1 MVGLAVVVALVA
13 AADLA
18 VRSVQFDEHSVE
30 RRATDLLGLQ
40 VGVRDFHLEL
50 LPLPRFEA
58 QGISVA
64 NLPDRP
70 SPHLALIGALDLGF
84 RLRSLLF
91 GKIEIDHVRVIDADL
106 YLEPGPQ
113 GELDVPDEPPPS
125 AGFSTGGWSIV
136 VRELDVDDL
145 RVHYRS
151 GEGEPVWGIFF
162 EDLDLS
168 TSGSDAPIALRARG
182 ELDGGSFDLRGEL
195 GSLRALEESGSPF
208 PFAVRGEILDS
219 SGSAR
224 GTLAEPFQLRGL
236 DVAFQARVD
245 TSGLDLT
252 TGLPVSSLG
261 PLDVSGILAEVD
273 AALGARELRIATVY
287 EDVLQLEITG
297 SVRDLARLQGV
308 DLAFQIGADDPD
320 FLEPFVGRRFSGSGS
335 LATDGTVSDADGS
348 LGVEGELHADWEG
361 RVRLD
366 LAGQYDDLA
375 STDEVEVSTR
385 LFVRDAKAIGELLG
399 LDKVLPAIGPI
410 EASAAL
416 RDEAGVLGLE
426 GISIEIGARDELWAL
441 AKGTL
446 RDLLALRGIDLE
458 LDFSAADLRMAAAYL
473 DSELPDLAPVEGTAV
488 LSDRDG
494 SLGLDRF
501 AVRAGREGRL
511 DLEVTGA
518 FDDLRGIDE
527 IDLDLHLAAQDMN
540 VVGDVVGA
548 KLPALGPLELTGSLE
563 GSNEGLRYDGKLRI
577 DRTRFDGTWRA
588 SFAADERP
596 HLWARLYSPHIHM
609 EDLHIQPDSDWEESD
624 LPDALEPRS
633 LPWYE
638 HLRQVDLDVVVRA
651 DASSGR
657 SGPGPRFQGSARLE
671 DGDLVVD
678 YRADGAWADVQA
690 RLRADAR
697 TADPELALL
706 LNVDGLDTR
715 RVFAQLTGDREQAGL
730 LDLRADV
737 TTRGRTPD
745 EMRARLD
752 GSVRA
757 MLREGTLISDYAR
770 RFTFDIIALS
780 FPDFRAPARAPRVAC
795 GVIDLEFEDSSANVD
810 RLVLQGLAT
819 RVSGEGTLDL
829 AREELELTL
838 VPECFDPAL
847 VRAAATVHVSGPIR
861 SPRIRADG
869 RSIATSLTDGI
880 VSSFRRVTRPVL
892 RPLGLKKEPLA
903 DECAEPLP
911 ALYVPTPPL

>member
-1 MVGLAVVVALVA
+1 VLAVVVALVA
-13 AADLA
+13 AADRA
-18 VRSVQFDEHSVE
+18 VRSIQFDERSVE
-30 RRATDLLGLQ
+30 RRVTDLLDRP
-40 VGVRDFHLEL
+40 VHVEEFHLEL

-58 QGISVA
+58 KGVAVA

-70 SPHLALIGALDLGF
+70 SPQLALIGVLDLGF

-91 GKIEIDHVRVIDADL
+91 GKIEIDHIRVIDADL

-125 AGFSTGGWSIV
+125 AGFGSGGFGIV
-136 VRELDVDDL
+136 IRELDVNDL

-151 GEGEPVWGIFF
+151 GEGEPVWGIVF
-162 EDLDLS
+162 EDLHLS

-195 GSLRALEESGSPF
+195 GSLRALEASSSPF
-208 PFAVRGEILDS
+208 PFAVRGAFLDS

-224 GTLAEPFQLRGL
+224 GTLADPLRFQG
-236 DVAFQARVD
+236 VEVEFAARVD

-273 AALGARELRIATVY
+273 GALGAQELRIATVY
-287 EDVLQLEITG
+287 EDTLQLEITG
-297 SVRDLARLQGV
+297 SLRDLARLQGV
-308 DLAFQIGADDPD
+308 DLAFRIGADDPD

-385 LFVRDAKAIGELLG
+385 LFVRDAKTIGELLG
-399 LDKVLPAIGPI
+399 LETVLPAIGPI
-410 EASAAL
+410 HASAAL
-416 RDEAGVLGLE
+416 RDESGLLGLE

-458 LDFSAADLRMAAAYL
+458 LDFGAADLRRAAAYL
-473 DSELPDLAPVEGTAV
+473 DVELPDLAPVEGTAL

-501 AVRAGREGRL
+501 TVRAGREGRL
-511 DLEVTGA
+511 DLEVSGA

-527 IDLDLHLAAQDMN
+527 IDVDLHLAAQDLN
-540 VVGDVVGA
+540 VVGGVMGA

-563 GSNEGLRYDGKLRI
+563 GSEERIRYDGQLRI
-577 DRTRFDGTWRA
+577 ARTRFDGKWRA
-588 SFAADERP
+588 SFAAGERP

-609 EDLHIQPDSDWEESD
+609 EDLHLQPDSDWEESD
-624 LPDALEPRS
+624 LPKALEPRP

-651 DASSGR
+651 EASSGR
-657 SGPGPRFQGSARLE
+657 TGPGPRFQGAARLE

-678 YRADGAWADVQA
+678 YRADGAWADVQG

-706 LNVDGLDTR
+706 LNVDGLDTG
-715 RVFAQLTGDREQAGL
+715 RVFAQLAGDREQAGL

-737 TTRGRTPD
+737 TTRGRMPD

-757 MLREGTLISDYAR
+757 MLRDGTLVSDFAR
-770 RFTFDIIALS
+770 RFTFDVIALS

-795 GVIDLEFEDSSANVD
+795 GVLDLTFEDARANVD
-810 RLVLQGLAT
+810 RLVLQGQQT

-829 AREELELTL
+829 AHEALELTL

-861 SPRIRADG
+861 SPQIRPSG
-869 RSIATSLTDGI
+869 RSIATSLADGI
-880 VSSFRRVTRPVL
+880 VSNLRRVTRTAL
-892 RPLGLKKEPLA
+892 RPLGLKRKPLA

-911 ALYVPTPPL
+911 VLYVPAPPL